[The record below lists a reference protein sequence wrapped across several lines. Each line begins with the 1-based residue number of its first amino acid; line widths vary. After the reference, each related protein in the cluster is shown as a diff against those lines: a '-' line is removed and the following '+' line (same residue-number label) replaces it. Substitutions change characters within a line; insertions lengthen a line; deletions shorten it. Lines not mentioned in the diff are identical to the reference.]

1 MNVLWNEILELINN
15 SSKKKQIE
23 FNKTC
28 DYSMVSRLGLEAD
41 SVIGQIIANTKGII
55 IDNTVRIL
63 GSGEKNKYTSIE
75 QYNYEVGKY
84 LGNDYFIIAD
94 DVFGGVFAFKKT
106 GINEGSTI
114 YYLAPDTL
122 EWEDLEIVYPEF
134 LTFFLN
140 DKSNK
145 FYETFKW
152 ESFSKDTED
161 IKPDQG
167 ILIYPYLWSKECN
180 IEDAS
185 KKAVPMIELIQL
197 NIEFRKKFGI
207 E

>member
-23 FNKTC
+23 FNKPC
-28 DYSMVSRLGLEAD
+28 DFSMVSRLGLEED

-75 QYNYEVGKY
+75 QYNYEVGIY

>member
-1 MNVLWNEILELINN
+1 MKVLWNEILELINN

-23 FNKTC
+23 INEPSDF
-28 DYSMVSRLGLEAD
+28 SMVSRLGLEKD

-75 QYNYEVGKY
+75 QYNNEVGKY
-84 LGNDYFIIAD
+84 LGNDFFIIAD

-122 EWEDLEIVYPEF
+122 EWEDLEIVYVEF

-180 IEDAS
+180 IEEAS

-197 NIEFRKKFGI
+197 NIEYRKKFGI